1 MRKLFVIISP
11 LALIMGVCGMLKAD
25 DPASAPPS
33 GQSQSWGSLDANGK
47 YNEFVEQNVGL
58 AKDADATGIEA
69 VIYAAAVLRDRDPQA
84 QIDFFTK
91 TLQESKSRPIQREIR
106 MALFQIYRQQGQS
119 DNALDQLH
127 QLMIDQ

>member
-1 MRKLFVIISP
+1 M
-11 LALIMGVCGMLKAD
+11 
-25 DPASAPPS
+25 
-33 GQSQSWGSLDANGK
+33 
-47 YNEFVEQNVGL
+47 GL

-106 MALFQIYRQQGQS
+106 MALFQIYRQQGQN